1 MIELARD
8 YAGIAIGVVLL
19 FAAVSVLPGRA
30 KWYVLTAG
38 LAVLGYEAYLRYTN
52 SKQLQEADAE
62 RERLRGELGK
72 LDGRRNEM
80 EQEVKE
86 LKQKLVEITA
96 KQVELEGRKGV
107 LEQEG
112 GDIAAHKQ
120 ALDRESEQSI
130 RESNELQ
137 QQVSDGESILSRLAR
152 ANQAVQQVDKLAQ

>member
-1 MIELARD
+1 
-8 YAGIAIGVVLL
+8 
-19 FAAVSVLPGRA
+19 
-30 KWYVLTAG
+30 
-38 LAVLGYEAYLRYTN
+38 
-52 SKQLQEADAE
+52 
-62 RERLRGELGK
+62 
-72 LDGRRNEM
+72 M